1 MACFLTIPASV
12 PQPSV
17 YFLGD
22 PKLKLSEVFLF
33 VRPEEKPA
41 VERALTCVIGPRY
54 NSMAALGRGSK
65 GGVEYG
71 RAGGS
76 PIARFFKRPA
86 LASFLPKTAYYF
98 VVADA
103 DVDYILD
110 AVQGTLA
117 SEGGPDDCGRGLA
130 IVCPLETQFSIEEI
144 VQGKTSAL
152 QDRDAAIPTEEAPSL

>member
-1 MACFLTIPASV
+1 MLN
-12 PQPSV
+12 
-17 YFLGD
+17 
-22 PKLKLSEVFLF
+22 EVFLF

-41 VERALTCVIGPRY
+41 VERALTCVIGPMY
-54 NSMAALGRGSK
+54 SAMAALGRGSK

-86 LASFLPKTAYYF
+86 LASFLPKTVYYF
-98 VVADA
+98 VIGDE
-103 DVDYILD
+103 DVDYVLD

-130 IVCPLETQFSIEEI
+130 IVCPLQSQFSITEI
-144 VQGKTSAL
+144 VHGQTSDL
-152 QDRDAAIPTEEAPSL
+152 QDIDAAIPAEEVQSS